1 MVRGTQTELTNL
13 ETRRFTHDAPGSNK
27 SDSDSLESLPL
38 EDNSPS
44 KAGQESEETGFRVG
58 SRSLLLPES
67 LERKDC
73 KPLQDFTANAQPT
86 GNSTR
91 QIPGEQDV

>member
-13 ETRRFTHDAPGSNK
+13 ETRRFTHDAPGSSK

-44 KAGQESEETGFRVG
+44 KAGRESAETGFRVG

-67 LERKDC
+67 LERKD
-73 KPLQDFTANAQPT
+73 
-86 GNSTR
+86 
-91 QIPGEQDV
+91 